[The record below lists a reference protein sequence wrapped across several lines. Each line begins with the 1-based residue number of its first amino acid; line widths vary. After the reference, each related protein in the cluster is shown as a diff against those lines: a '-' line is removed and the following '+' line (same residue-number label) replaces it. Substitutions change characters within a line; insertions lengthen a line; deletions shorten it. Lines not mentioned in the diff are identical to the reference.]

1 MAYRS
6 AITGRYVSKAT
17 YARHPKT
24 TVKESKS
31 SGASKGNK
39 TVNRSAITGQ
49 FVTDTYAASHPKT
62 TLTEKV

>member
-6 AITGRYVSKAT
+6 AITGRYVSKAV
-17 YARHPKT
+17 YARHPNT
-24 TVKESKS
+24 TVKESS
-31 SGASKGNK
+31 EASKDNQ

-49 FVTDTYAASHPKT
+49 FVTDTYVAKNPKT

>member
-6 AITGRYVSKAT
+6 AKTGRYVSKAT
-17 YARHPKT
+17 YARHPNT
-24 TVKESKS
+24 TVKES